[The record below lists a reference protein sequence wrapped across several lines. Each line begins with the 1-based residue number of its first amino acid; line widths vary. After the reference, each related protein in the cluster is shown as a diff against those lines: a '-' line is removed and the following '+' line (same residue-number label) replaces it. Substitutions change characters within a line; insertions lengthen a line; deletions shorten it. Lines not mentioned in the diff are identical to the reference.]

1 MGKSRNTDKYGKFR
15 QHNKSKGFTGPKH
28 GTLNHPN
35 KPSKQYTL
43 PEDRKELEYDPVE
56 SFQ

>member
-1 MGKSRNTDKYGKFR
+1 MGKTYKDKPDKW
-15 QHNKSKGFTGPKH
+15 SKPRHQSKTGPRH